1 MAGGR
6 PERCPAAAIGL
17 IPAGEKPN
25 LEDLMAEHAEVE
37 YATATGNDY
46 AEHEQTYERFLH
58 LTFVLIIHV
67 INILLGLGI
76 GGVMGHWLT
85 AFLVFV
91 VAIVGGAHGALSNSK
106 TSSIIA
112 LVISLVAFAFSTAG

>member
-1 MAGGR
+1 MA
-6 PERCPAAAIGL
+6 
-17 IPAGEKPN
+17 
-25 LEDLMAEHAEVE
+25 DHAEVE

-58 LTFVLIIHV
+58 LTFVLIVHV

-76 GGVMGHWLT
+76 GGVKGHWLT
-85 AFLVFV
+85 AFFVFV
-91 VAIVGGAHGALSNSK
+91 VAIIGGAHGALSSSR

-112 LVISLVAFAFSTAG
+112 LVISLLLFAFSMAG